1 MECPQK
7 LAALPLGLGRQ
18 APLRAWEGP
27 PLTSGTLAV
36 VVLHPWHAPCILT
49 CVMGSSWELWLALTG
64 LAALSLPAS
73 MNVALYAGV
82 AGGVAAALVII
93 GIILYCCCCRDTGK
107 AEDAEVARP

>member
-7 LAALPLGLGRQ
+7 LVALPLGLGRQ

-27 PLTSGTLAV
+27 ALTSGALAV
-36 VVLHPWHAPCILT
+36 AAPHPWHALCILT
-49 CVMGSSWELWLALTG
+49 CVMGSSWELWLGLTG

-73 MNVALYAGV
+73 MNVAQYAGV
-82 AGGVAAALVII
+82 AGGVAAALAII
-93 GIILYCCCCRDTGK
+93 CVILYCCCCRDTSE

>member
-1 MECPQK
+1 M
-7 LAALPLGLGRQ
+7 
-18 APLRAWEGP
+18 
-27 PLTSGTLAV
+27 
-36 VVLHPWHAPCILT
+36 
-49 CVMGSSWELWLALTG
+49 LTG

-93 GIILYCCCCRDTGK
+93 GVILYCCCCRDTGK